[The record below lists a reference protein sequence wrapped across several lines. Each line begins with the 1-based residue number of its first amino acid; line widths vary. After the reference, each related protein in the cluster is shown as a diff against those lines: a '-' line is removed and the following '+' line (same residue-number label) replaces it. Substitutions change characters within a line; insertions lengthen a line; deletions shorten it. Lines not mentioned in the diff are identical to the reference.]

1 MTSPMSEQEHRDRL
15 AERTLALVSIPSVS
29 RSEAEAMAFV
39 HDQLPLEPLV
49 ATDDVL
55 FATTV
60 RREGRPLVLLAGHL
74 DTVPAQDNLPGRIED
89 GAVVGLGASDMKGGL
104 AVMIELARLAAETEL
119 AYDVAFLFF
128 PREELGPDVNPLP
141 AVFEQASLVDEAEL
155 VVVLEPT
162 DNTLQLG

>member
-89 GAVVGLGASDMKGGL
+89 GWVVGLGTSDMKGGV
-104 AVMIELARLAAETEL
+104 AVMVELARWAADEQPEL
-119 AYDVAFLFF
+119 ACDLGFLFF
-128 PREELGPDVNPLP
+128 VREELPAEESALPRVFAEAPL
-141 AVFEQASLVDEAEL
+141 
-155 VVVLEPT
+155 VLES
-162 DNTLQLG
+162 DL